1 MIALEAVMNMDF
13 FPPEGRWLGKPKR
26 RLKAIRRL
34 VKVIQVKAE
43 EVWRLRI

>member
-13 FPPEGRWLGKPKR
+13 FSPEGRWLGKPKR

-34 VKVIQVKAE
+34 VKVIQVRAE